1 MIPTSHKTIQ
11 AVFHNPVIR
20 SVWLV
25 TPQTPGKKPLAN
37 WSEQPESSKTMVVA
51 SGTMAH
57 LKRLL
62 TGENDPSAIEIL
74 WVLV

>member
-1 MIPTSHKTIQ
+1 
-11 AVFHNPVIR
+11 
-20 SVWLV
+20 VWLV

-74 WVLV
+74 